1 MAISRTTLSL
11 RVCSLAFA
19 CLLGGC
25 GGGGSSGSG
34 DVSVVD
40 LSADTRVLSVGSGTV
55 VAVDITFDA
64 DRVTGGETFHA
75 VVRLPSELRY
85 LASSAEIDGF
95 TSVDDN
101 SVSPIISN
109 CASGEQ
115 FLAFD
120 FSRNDLL
127 RAANP
132 SGDADMRLNMTVNA
146 VALSAG
152 AVLEAAAEEDLPPY
166 ACGQPF
172 TPDETESIQI
182 Q

>member
-1 MAISRTTLSL
+1 
-11 RVCSLAFA
+11 LAFA

-101 SVSPIISN
+101 SVSPIVSN